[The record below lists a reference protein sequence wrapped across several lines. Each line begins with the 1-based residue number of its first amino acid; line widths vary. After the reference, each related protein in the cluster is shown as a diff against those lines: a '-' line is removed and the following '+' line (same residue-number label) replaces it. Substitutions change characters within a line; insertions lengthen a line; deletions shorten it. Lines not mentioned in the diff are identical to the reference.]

1 MVLNKVSRGL
11 QKASSAV
18 TSYRAQSPGVE
29 GVGFRTHQFRCD
41 NTDDSSLSS
50 IAADF
55 MLASRIGRDDIEFD
69 LSVSDYFSDPMI
81 VTYGQFDSD
90 LSAVEMIDLPKSTRL
105 RISLEK
111 VIQGRRSI
119 REYTG
124 EPVEFRDLAA
134 ILRSVGGV
142 TGSLDVP
149 RSDGDLEH
157 YTLRSVPSGG
167 GLYPVTVYVVAQR
180 VRGLSKGVYK
190 YHPLKDKLSAFMNAD
205 GCEVIRSTLAGEA
218 AKAQFDGAGVLLVF
232 SITPWRSM
240 RKYGPRGL
248 RFALQEVGAYAQ
260 QANLVCT
267 ALGLGSCES
276 SSFYEDELNRALD
289 LDGIFETSTHTMTI
303 GVQK

>member
-1 MVLNKVSRGL
+1 MKTVSRGL

-41 NTDDSSLSS
+41 NTDDQSLST

-55 MLASRIGRDDIEFD
+55 ILASRIGRDDMEFD

-90 LSAVEMIDLPKSTRL
+90 LSTTDSLRLPKSTRL
-105 RISLEK
+105 RSPLEK
-111 VIQGRRSI
+111 VIGRRRSI
-119 REYTG
+119 RDYTG
-124 EPVEFRDLAA
+124 ESVEFRDLAA
-134 ILRSVGGV
+134 ILRGMGGV

-149 RSDGDLEH
+149 RSDGDLER
-157 YTLRSVPSGG
+157 YTLRAVPSGG

-180 VRGLSKGVYK
+180 VHGLPNGVYK
-190 YHPLKDKLSAFMNAD
+190 YHPLKDELSTVLKSD
-205 GCEVIRSTLAGEA
+205 GCEIVRSTLAGDA
-218 AKAQFDGAGVLLVF
+218 TKNQFDASGVLLIF
-232 SITPWRSM
+232 SVTPWRSM
-240 RKYGPRGL
+240 RKYGSRGL

-260 QANLVCT
+260 QANLICT

-276 SSFYEDELNRALD
+276 SSFYEDELNSALD
-289 LDGIFETSTHTMTI
+289 IDGIFETSTHTMTI
-303 GVQK
+303 GVQP